1 MSELKERTEKI
12 LQAIIQSYIDLN
24 VPIGSSM
31 VTRRFSFGLSPAT
44 IRNIMAALEDLG
56 YLKQPYTSAGRV
68 PTERGYKY
76 YVDTLLKEYTFSMNK
91 AIVQELFNRL
101 RGIEKDLQ
109 QLINETSKTLS
120 FFSSYLGIVT
130 PPRAEDRTLK
140 HIRVIKYESNKALSV
155 LIFGDGTLKNRIIDL
170 ERTYTQRE
178 LDKITNY
185 LNISFGGISLS
196 EVKNRVAYQLSRESI
211 ICDKL
216 IAKSLMVCK
225 ELISVENED
234 MLMDGLTGASNL
246 PDFTDINE
254 IKDILKAIE
263 DKHLMLKL
271 LAQVDSSEGVQ
282 VFVGLENIIPSMKKL
297 SMVVSTYTDSVDAR
311 GTIGIIGPIRMNYR
325 ELIPIVDRT
334 AKTLTKVLSES
345 Q

>member
-1 MSELKERTEKI
+1 MNELNERTEKI
-12 LQAIIQSYIDLN
+12 LRAIIQSYIDLN

-44 IRNIMAALEDLG
+44 IRNIMAALEELG
-56 YLKQPYTSAGRV
+56 YITQPYTSAGRV
-68 PTERGYKY
+68 PTERGYKH
-76 YVDTLLKEYTFSMNK
+76 YVDTLLKEYSLSMNK
-91 AIVQELFNRL
+91 AIVHELFNRL
-101 RGIEKDLQ
+101 SGIEKDLQ
-109 QLINETSKTLS
+109 RLINETSKTLS

-130 PPRAEDRTLK
+130 PPRAEERTLK
-140 HIRVIKYESNKALSV
+140 HIRVIKYASNKALSI
-155 LIFGDGTLKNRIIDL
+155 LIFGDGTVKNRIIDL
-170 ERTYTQRE
+170 ERAYTQRE

-196 EVKNRVAYQLSRESI
+196 EVKDRVAYQLSRESI
-211 ICDKL
+211 ICDRL

-225 ELISVENED
+225 ELINMENED
-234 MLMDGLTGASNL
+234 MLTEGLTGASNL
-246 PDFTDINE
+246 PDFADINE

-297 SMVVSTYTDSVDAR
+297 SMVVSTYTNSMDAR
-311 GTIGIIGPIRMNYR
+311 GTIGIIGPIRMNYK
-325 ELIPIVDRT
+325 ELIPVVDQT

>member
-1 MSELKERTEKI
+1 MSELNERTEKI
-12 LQAIIQSYIDLN
+12 LRAIIQSYIDLK
-24 VPIGSSM
+24 VPIGSSV

-44 IRNIMAALEDLG
+44 IRNIMAALEELG
-56 YLKQPYTSAGRV
+56 YVTQPYTSAGRV

-76 YVDTLLKEYTFSMNK
+76 YVDALLKEYTLSMNK
-91 AIVQELFNRL
+91 AIVHKLFNRL
-101 RGIEKDLQ
+101 QGIEKDLQ

-120 FFSSYLGIVT
+120 LFSSYLGIVT

-140 HIRVIKYESNKALSV
+140 HIRVVKYERNRVLSI
-155 LIFGDGTLKNRIIDL
+155 LIFEDGTVKNRIINL
-170 ERTYTQRE
+170 ERAYTQRE

-211 ICDKL
+211 TCDRL
-216 IAKSLMVCK
+216 IANSLMVCK
-225 ELISVENED
+225 GLISMENED
-234 MLMDGLTGASNL
+234 MLMEGLTGASNL
-246 PDFTDINE
+246 PDFADINE

-282 VFVGLENIIPSMKKL
+282 VFVGLEKIIPSMKKL

-311 GTIGIIGPIRMNYR
+311 GTIGIIGPIRMNYK

-334 AKTLTKVLSES
+334 AKTLTKILSES

>member
-1 MSELKERTEKI
+1 MNELNERTEKI
-12 LQAIIQSYIDLN
+12 LRAIIQSYIDLN

-44 IRNIMAALEDLG
+44 IRNIMAALEELG
-56 YLKQPYTSAGRV
+56 YITQPYTSAGRV
-68 PTERGYKY
+68 PTERGYKH
-76 YVDTLLKEYTFSMNK
+76 YVDTLLKEYTLSMNK
-91 AIVQELFNRL
+91 AIVNELFNKL

-109 QLINETSKTLS
+109 RLINETSKTLS
-120 FFSSYLGIVT
+120 LFSSYLGIVT

-140 HIRVIKYESNKALSV
+140 HISVIKYDSNKALSI
-155 LIFGDGTLKNRIIDL
+155 LIFGDGTFKNRIIDL
-170 ERTYTQRE
+170 ERAYTQRE

-196 EVKNRVAYQLSRESI
+196 EVKDRVAYQLSRESV

-225 ELISVENED
+225 ELISMENEH
-234 MLMDGLTGASNL
+234 MIMEGLTGASNL
-246 PDFTDINE
+246 PDFADINE

-271 LAQVDSSEGVQ
+271 LAQVDGSEGVQ

-297 SMVVSTYTDSVDAR
+297 SLVVSTYTDSVEAR
-311 GTIGIIGPIRMNYR
+311 GTIGIIGPISMNYK

-334 AKTLTKVLSES
+334 AKTLTKVLSKS

>member
-1 MSELKERTEKI
+1 MSELNERNEKI
-12 LQAIIQSYIDLN
+12 LWAIIQSYIDLN

-44 IRNIMAALEDLG
+44 IRNIMAALEELG
-56 YLKQPYTSAGRV
+56 YITQPYTSAGRV

-76 YVDTLLKEYTFSMNK
+76 YVDTLLKEHALSMNK
-91 AIVQELFNRL
+91 AIVHKLFKRL
-101 RGIEKDLQ
+101 SGIEKDLQ

-120 FFSSYLGIVT
+120 FFSRYLGIVT
-130 PPRAEDRTLK
+130 PPTAEYRTLK
-140 HIRVIKYESNKALSV
+140 HIRVIKYESNKALSI
-155 LIFGDGTLKNRIIDL
+155 LIFGDGTVKNRTIDL
-170 ERTYTQRE
+170 ERSYSQRE

-196 EVKNRVAYQLSRESI
+196 EVKDRVASQLSRESI
-211 ICDKL
+211 ICDRL
-216 IAKSLMVCK
+216 IAKSLMICK
-225 ELISVENED
+225 ELISMENED
-234 MLMDGLTGASNL
+234 LLMEGLTGASNL
-246 PDFTDINE
+246 PDFADINE

-271 LAQVDSSEGVQ
+271 LAQVDISEGVQ

-297 SMVVSTYTDSVDAR
+297 SMVVSTYTDRTDAR
-311 GTIGIIGPIRMNYR
+311 GTIGIIGPIRMNYK
-325 ELIPIVDRT
+325 ELIPVVDRT

>member
-1 MSELKERTEKI
+1 M
-12 LQAIIQSYIDLN
+12 
-24 VPIGSSM
+24 VP
-31 VTRRFSFGLSPAT
+31 
-44 IRNIMAALEDLG
+44 
-56 YLKQPYTSAGRV
+56 
-68 PTERGYKY
+68 
-76 YVDTLLKEYTFSMNK
+76 
-91 AIVQELFNRL
+91 
-101 RGIEKDLQ
+101 
-109 QLINETSKTLS
+109 
-120 FFSSYLGIVT
+120 
-130 PPRAEDRTLK
+130 
-140 HIRVIKYESNKALSV
+140 
-155 LIFGDGTLKNRIIDL
+155 LKNRIVDL
-170 ERTYTQRE
+170 EGAYTQRE

-196 EVKNRVAYQLSRESI
+196 EVKDRVAYQLSRESI
-211 ICDKL
+211 ICDRL

-225 ELISVENED
+225 ELISMENED
-234 MLMDGLTGASNL
+234 ILTKGLTGASNL

-297 SMVVSTYTDSVDAR
+297 SMVVSTYTDSMDAR
-311 GTIGIIGPIRMNYR
+311 GTIGIIGPIRMNYK
-325 ELIPIVDRT
+325 ELIPVVDRT